1 MGLGFHDSTE
11 DDSDNYTGAYSY
23 DSPELRSYNPD
34 HDIEL
39 IFDAGINNE
48 DIKLISNIRQEINKA
63 FVKDARRGNMSITV
77 EHVMI
82 DVQDYIKTYLDELLN
97 KKRYPKS
104 KEPSKTEYKWG
115 QLKNQIDSKA
125 MKELINDNEN
135 IFKYIDSVH
144 LNLNKEKYYDQI
156 EEKLEKLKKLELFAK
171 TDWCTGEIFECS
183 VCPNYLNFHE
193 PKAASDHI
201 RNNEVHREKARK
213 IREENLEKEKK
224 KKVGNR

>member
-63 FVKDARRGNMSITV
+63 FVKDVRRGNMSITV

-97 KKRYPKS
+97 KKRLPKS

-135 IFKYIDSVH
+135 IFKLIDSAD
-144 LNLNKEKYYDQI
+144 LKENKEKYF
-156 EEKLEKLKKLELFAK
+156 EENVKPKLEKLEWFANS
-171 TDWCTGEIFECS
+171 DWCSGEMFECP
-183 VCPNYLNFHE
+183 VCPNYLSFHE
-193 PKAASDHI
+193 PKAASVHI
-201 RNNEVHREKARK
+201 KNVVHKEEVRK
-213 IREENLEKEKK
+213 IKEKFLEKK